1 MSSLVEWI
9 NGWFNPAQV
18 CKKSFPDYTAP
29 SQTTPSPFE
38 RIPKVTQQKLDAI
51 LDKINQQGI
60 DQLTEEEKEFLRKA
74 SE

>member
-1 MSSLVEWI
+1 MTNLVNWI
-9 NGWFNPAQV
+9 NGWFNPEQGNP
-18 CKKSFPDYTAP
+18 KKYKD
-29 SQTTPSPFE
+29 TTFSAYNTPAPFE

-60 DQLTEEEKEFLRKA
+60 EQLTEEEKEFLRKA